1 MARNPKLVYGRL
13 TGWGQDGPL
22 AHVAG
27 HSLNY
32 ESLTGA
38 IGSIGPVGGPPVPL
52 LQVLGDFAGGGLH
65 LAYGV
70 VCALLEASRTG
81 KGQVVD
87 AAMIDGVM
95 SLYSVFYGMSASG
108 MHTEEIG
115 SNLFDGGAPFY
126 NVYETSD
133 GKYVTAAPIEPHFY
147 RQLLDALGIPA
158 DELPEQYDR
167 SRWPEVRERLAAVFR
182 TRTRDEWQQRLEGTD
197 VCFAPVMRL
206 AEAHEHP
213 HNIARGAFVK
223 TPDGGRQVRPSP
235 RLSGMAGNGDAVN
248 RSYAYVGADTDV
260 VLGEFGLERGRDRGP
275 ALGRRGRVT
284 DAPLGGIRV
293 VDLSTGISGAYA
305 TKLFVDAGADVVKVE
320 PPGGDPLRQWSA
332 SGATGDAA
340 GALFRFL
347 AAGKHSVVGR
357 PGDADI
363 ERLIATADLLVD
375 SGDAGLDPQARCA
388 ADPRLV
394 LCSITPFG
402 LTGPY
407 AGRPATEFTV
417 QAECGSI
424 AGRGMLDRP
433 PVQAGGRIAEWSAGA
448 TAAAAALAVLRRST
462 RTGEGALLDV
472 SWFEVMILATNLF
485 SDLMFSLMGR
495 PQVPVPPRSVELPS
509 IDKTADGWV
518 GFNTNGF
525 QHWRAFAELVER
537 PDLVG
542 HEQFGNI
549 AGRIAARAEW
559 DAIVRAY
566 TGVRPTSE
574 VLKRAEELRVPAARV
589 NDGRSVLTEEQV
601 IARDFY
607 ATDPATGVRS
617 PRPHYLRNG
626 QRPATGGPAPELGA
640 DDPATLSRERPQT
653 TQPPTGE
660 LPLAGVK
667 VLDLTAWWAGPAV
680 SQVLAAMGA
689 EAIHV
694 ESLAHLDPMRLASA
708 VMFMGR
714 DRWWEFSGFHMQINT
729 NKKGVTIDLAGGE
742 GDGDEGR
749 ALLRR
754 LVEWADVVVENY
766 TPARAREVGDGLG
779 DGPRAST
786 RRP

>member
-1 MARNPKLVYGRL
+1 
-13 TGWGQDGPL
+13 
-22 AHVAG
+22 
-27 HSLNY
+27 
-32 ESLTGA
+32 
-38 IGSIGPVGGPPVPL
+38 
-52 LQVLGDFAGGGLH
+52 
-65 LAYGV
+65 
-70 VCALLEASRTG
+70 
-81 KGQVVD
+81 
-87 AAMIDGVM
+87 M
-95 SLYSVFYGMSASG
+95 S
-108 MHTEEIG
+108 
-115 SNLFDGGAPFY
+115 
-126 NVYETSD
+126 
-133 GKYVTAAPIEPHFY
+133 
-147 RQLLDALGIPA
+147 
-158 DELPEQYDR
+158 
-167 SRWPEVRERLAAVFR
+167 
-182 TRTRDEWQQRLEGTD
+182 
-197 VCFAPVMRL
+197 
-206 AEAHEHP
+206 
-213 HNIARGAFVK
+213 
-223 TPDGGRQVRPSP
+223 
-235 RLSGMAGNGDAVN
+235 
-248 RSYAYVGADTDV
+248 
-260 VLGEFGLERGRDRGP
+260 
-275 ALGRRGRVT
+275 
-284 DAPLGGIRV
+284 DAPLGGLRV
-293 VDLSTGISGAYA
+293 VDLSTGISGGYA
-305 TKLFVDAGADVVKVE
+305 TKLFVDAGADVVKIE
-320 PPGGDPLRQWSA
+320 PPGGDPLREWSA
-332 SGATGDAA
+332 SGATGEQA

-347 AAGKHSVVGR
+347 AAGKRSVVGS
-357 PGDADI
+357 PGDPGV
-363 ERLIATADLLVD
+363 EGLIATADLLVD
-375 SGDAGLDPQARCA
+375 SGDAGIDAQARFA

-394 LCSITPFG
+394 LCSITPYG

-448 TAAAAALAVLRRST
+448 TAAAASLAVLRRSR

-495 PQVPVPPRSVELPS
+495 PDLPVPPRSVELPS

-542 HEQFGNI
+542 HPQFGNI
-549 AGRIAARAEW
+549 AGRIAGRAEW

-574 VLKRAEELRVPAARV
+574 VLRRAEELRVPAARV

-601 IARDFY
+601 IEREFY
-607 ATDPATGVRS
+607 ATDPQTGVRS

-626 QRPATGGPAPELGA
+626 RRPATGGPAPELGA
-640 DDPATLSRERPQT
+640 DDAAALSRERPET
-653 TQPPTGE
+653 TRNPTGE

-680 SQVLAAMGA
+680 AQVLAAMGA

-729 NKKGVTIDLAGGE
+729 NKKGVTIDLAGGATG
-742 GDGDEGR
+742 GDGAGDEGR

-766 TPARAREVGDGLG
+766 TPRVLEKWGMGWETVHAINPQAVMMRMPAFGL
-779 DGPRAST
+779 DGPWRGRLGFAQTVEQMSGMAWVTGFADGEPLVPRGPCDPIGGMHASFAVLVALAARDATGEGQLVEAPLLDSALNMTAEQVIEYTATGTVLGREGNRSPSAAPQGLYACHEPAAMGTLDEQWLALSVANDEQWQALVKVLGSPEWALDPELATHAGRRAAGDLLDE
-786 RRP
+786 RLDCLGARP